1 MRRILLFT
9 LLAAAACAREG
20 QPIGESGPEVVE
32 RRVEVVSGEGA
43 GGGPAEVIGG
53 DEAALREFIGRA
65 LDYPSPEG
73 TDGITVLIGA
83 LPESLPLELPV
94 PQGSRV
100 IGSTIRG
107 SEMGGTEIILD
118 IDMPPEGV
126 LGFYQEELLRAGWE
140 EAPQQPYGGGFVSAS
155 SPTANFCLNQ
165 DEAQISIN
173 AFEIPDKATDVR
185 LHIQSPVQ
193 YSACD
198 PQVYGPYDE
207 GSAMIPELIT
217 PQGSVVQSGGSSSG
231 DGMADTSAVLQ
242 TELSPGELASQYAG
256 QLAEIGWTQAAQEA
270 VPELAWSSWSTTD
283 EEGRAWSG
291 LLLVAANP
299 VVSDRVFAWFR
310 VERAD

>member
-9 LLAAAACAREG
+9 LLAAAACARGG
-20 QPIGESGPEVVE
+20 QPIEETGPEVLQ
-32 RRVEVVSGEGA
+32 RRVEVVSGGGA

-53 DEAALREFIGRA
+53 DEPALREFIARA

-73 TDGITVLIGA
+73 TDGLTVLIGA

-100 IGSTIRG
+100 IGSTIRD
-107 SEMGGTEIILD
+107 SQLGGTEIVLD
-118 IDMPPEGV
+118 VDLPPDGV

-155 SPTANFCLNQ
+155 WPTANFCLNQ

-173 AFEIPDKATDVR
+173 AFEIPDEATDVR

-207 GSAMIPELIT
+207 GSATIPELVS
-217 PQGSVVQSGGSSSG
+217 PSGSVVQSGGSSSG

-242 TELSPGELASQYAG
+242 TELSPGELASQYAD
-256 QLAEIGWTQAAQEA
+256 QLVEIGWTQAAQEA
-270 VPELAWSSWSTTD
+270 VPELAWSSWSMTD